1 MPSPN
6 DNIIKYNSG
15 EKSLELPFIIYAD
28 LECLLKK
35 IDTCQ
40 NNPELS
46 STTKI
51 NQHVPSGYSIYTN
64 CSFDK
69 ANNKLSYYRGEDCM
83 KRFCN
88 DLKDQATKITDFK
101 KKTMIPLTKEEEEDN
116 DNKENTCYICKNDFN
131 NDTAESSSSER
142 KVRDHCHFTGKYRG
156 AAHNT
161 CNLRYKVP
169 KNIPVIFHNG
179 STYDY
184 HFIIKE
190 LPSEFDG
197 NFECLGE
204 NTEKYITFFV
214 PIKKKI
220 DNKNVDITY
229 KIKFI
234 DSFRFMATS
243 LLKLVDNLTDNIHND
258 KCIKCKSNLCFVRAI
273 NKMLIF
279 KCIDCEKEYEKE
291 FNKELIERFANT
303 YKFCNNDL
311 DKFIMLLRKGVYPYE
326 YIDEW
331 DKFIEKVLPGKESF
345 YSNLTLENISEI
357 DYAHANNVFKKFNIN
372 NLGEYH
378 DLYVRSD
385 TLLLA
390 DIFENFRQ
398 SCLENYELDPA
409 HFVSLPGLAWQACLM
424 LLMVEE
430 GIRGG
435 ICHAIQRYAKANNRY
450 MKDYDRKKKSSYIQ
464 YLDTNNLYGKAMTE
478 KLLVRGFKWV
488 NDISII
494 DEDFVKVYNKNDKK
508 GYTLDV
514 DVDYPSKLQNLHRDL
529 PFLPERMVINNT
541 KKLVCNLNDKK
552 NYIVHINVLKQKKK
566 VHRVIEFEQEAC
578 LKEYID
584 VNTELRK
591 KATNDF
597 EKDFFKLMN
606 NAVFGKTMENVRKH
620 RDIKLVKY
628 DKKRNKLV
636 SEPNFHTMKLI
647 DNNLAIIE
655 MKKVKVKMNKPIYL
669 GLSILDKITIYE
681 FWYDYVKIKYE
692 DKAHLC
698 YMDTDS
704 FVVNIKTK
712 DFYKDISQYVN
723 KRFDTSN
730 YTFDRPL
737 PTGINKKVIGLMK
750 DELGGDI
757 ITEFVALRP
766 KAYSYIT
773 NGFIEMK
780 KVKGTK
786 KCVVNKMLRFDD
798 YKKCLFDNGKVLKSQ
813 QRFKGENHE
822 VYTENMNKIALSC
835 DDDKRIV
842 TLDTITSYPY
852 GYILKN

>member
-1 MPSPN
+1 MVI
-6 DNIIKYNSG
+6 IIK
-15 EKSLELPFIIYAD
+15 KILVIY
-28 LECLLKK
+28 C
-35 IDTCQ
+35 
-40 NNPELS
+40 
-46 STTKI
+46 
-51 NQHVPSGYSIYTN
+51 
-64 CSFDK
+64 
-69 ANNKLSYYRGEDCM
+69 
-83 KRFCN
+83 
-88 DLKDQATKITDFK
+88 
-101 KKTMIPLTKEEEEDN
+101 
-116 DNKENTCYICKNDFN
+116 
-131 NDTAESSSSER
+131 
-142 KVRDHCHFTGKYRG
+142 HCHFTGKYRG
-156 AAHNT
+156 TTHNT
-161 CNLRYKVP
+161 CNLRYKFP
-169 KNIPVIFHNG
+169 KNIPVIFNNG

-190 LPSEFDG
+190 LISEFDC
-197 NFECLGE
+197 NFECLKE
-204 NTEKYITFFV
+204 NTEKYITFSV

-220 DNKNVDITY
+220 DNKNIDITY

-234 DSFRFMATS
+234 NSFRFMATS
-243 LLKLVDNLTDNIHND
+243 LSKLVDNLTGNIHNG
-258 KCIKCKSNLCFVRAI
+258 KCIKCKSNLCFVRVM
-273 NKMLIF
+273 NETLLF
-279 KCIDCEKEYEKE
+279 KCIDIDKEYEKE
-291 FNKELIERFANT
+291 FNNELIERFANT
-303 YKFCNNDL
+303 YKFCDNDL
-311 DKFIMLLRKGVYPYE
+311 DKFVMLLRKGVYPYE

-331 DKFIEKVLPGKESF
+331 DKFNEKVLPGKDSF
-345 YSNLTLENISEI
+345 FSNLTLENISEI
-357 DYAHANNVFKKFNIN
+357 DYVHANNVFKKFNIN

-398 SCLENYELDPA
+398 SCLKNYALDPA
-409 HFVSLPGLAWQACLM
+409 HFVSLPGLAWQACLKKTNVELELLTDYDM

-435 ICHAIQRYAKANNRY
+435 ICHAVQRYAHANNKY
-450 MKDYDRKKKSSYIQ
+450 MNDYDKKRKSSYIQ
-464 YLDTNNLYGKAMTE
+464 YLDANNLYGKVMTE
-478 KLLVRGFKWV
+478 KLPVRGFKWI

-494 DEDFVKVYNKNDKK
+494 DEDFVKDYNKNDNK
-508 GYTLDV
+508 GYILDV
-514 DVDYPSKLQNLHRDL
+514 DVDYPSKLQNIHSDF

-541 KKLVCNLNDKK
+541 KKLVCNLNDKN
-552 NYIVHINVLKQKKK
+552 NYIVHINVLKQALDHGLKLRK
-566 VHRVIEFEQEAC
+566 VHRIIEFEQESW

-584 VNTELRK
+584 VITELRK

-620 RDIKLVKY
+620 RDIKLVKT

-636 SEPNFHTMKLI
+636 SEPNFHTMKLV

-655 MKKVKVKMNKPIYL
+655 TKKVKVKMNKPIYL
-669 GLSILDKITIYE
+669 GLSILDISKITMYE

-692 DKAHLC
+692 DKARLC

-712 DFYKDISQYVN
+712 DFYKDISQDVN

-750 DELGGDI
+750 DDLGGDI
-757 ITEFVALRP
+757 ITEFVALIP

-773 NGFIEMK
+773 NDFIEMK
-780 KVKGTK
+780 KAKSTK

-798 YKKCLFDNGKVLKSQ
+798 YKKCLFDNGKLLKSQ
-813 QRFKGENHE
+813 QRFKSENHE
-822 VYTENMNKIALSC
+822 VHTENINKVALSC

-842 TLDTITSYPY
+842 TSDRILSYPY